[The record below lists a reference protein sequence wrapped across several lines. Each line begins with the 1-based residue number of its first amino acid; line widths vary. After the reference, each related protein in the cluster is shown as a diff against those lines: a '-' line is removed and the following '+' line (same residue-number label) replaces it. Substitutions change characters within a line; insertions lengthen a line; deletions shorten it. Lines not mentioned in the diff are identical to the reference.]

1 MKLSICEINCTDNI
15 LGDGGQ
21 VILCGQRMKELEEH
35 FVFLS
40 SGLLMSITLP
50 CYDETGNFIGVA
62 GTDINLED
70 LLSDIT
76 LFNQDQ
82 TTYAFMIAKT
92 GRTLI
97 HPLLPAPS
105 EAYDDPFFIDIRTL
119 ETDSKFLEVFA
130 SMTRYAFTCISY
142 S

>member
-1 MKLSICEINCTDNI
+1 
-15 LGDGGQ
+15 
-21 VILCGQRMKELEEH
+21 
-35 FVFLS
+35 
-40 SGLLMSITLP
+40 MSVPYI
-50 CYDETGNFIGVA
+50 DAFGTGIVCLV
-62 GTDINLED
+62 THLY
-70 LLSDIT
+70 LSDIT
-76 LFNQDQ
+76 FFNQDQ

-92 GRTLI
+92 GRTLC

-142 S
+142 SRNS

>member
-1 MKLSICEINCTDNI
+1 M
-15 LGDGGQ
+15 
-21 VILCGQRMKELEEH
+21 CGRRMKELEEH

-70 LLSDIT
+70 LLSDIMF
-76 LFNQDQ
+76 FNQDQ

-130 SMTRYAFTCISY
+130 SMTRYAFTCISC

>member
-1 MKLSICEINCTDNI
+1 
-15 LGDGGQ
+15 
-21 VILCGQRMKELEEH
+21 
-35 FVFLS
+35 
-40 SGLLMSITLP
+40 MSITLP

-76 LFNQDQ
+76 FFNQDQ

-105 EAYDDPFFIDIRTL
+105 GAYEDPFFIDIRTL

-130 SMTRYAFTCISY
+130 SMTRYVCMCIRCSQ
-142 S
+142 SLLWLFSFACLCQWPEQENAR